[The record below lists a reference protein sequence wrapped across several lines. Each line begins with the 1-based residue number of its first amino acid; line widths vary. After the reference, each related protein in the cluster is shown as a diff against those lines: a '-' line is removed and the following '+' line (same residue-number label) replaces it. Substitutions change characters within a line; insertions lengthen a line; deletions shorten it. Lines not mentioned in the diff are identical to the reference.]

1 MGSCSMNGRRQA
13 TKKVGG
19 ARKGSFP
26 RSGAGRVRMG
36 ALAQRCA
43 VGLPLDPE
51 PQGGDDPVDVV
62 QDGLCVEADE
72 MYTAGSKDAVAPS
85 VVARSVT
92 VDGVIDFDG
101 ERECRAVEVDN
112 EASDDVLT
120 VRATSK
126 ACFDGWPTSK
136 EPTAPKVPSA

>member
-1 MGSCSMNGRRQA
+1 
-13 TKKVGG
+13 
-19 ARKGSFP
+19 
-26 RSGAGRVRMG
+26 MG

-72 MYTAGSKDAVAPS
+72 MYTAGSKDAVA
-85 VVARSVT
+85 RSVEAH
-92 VDGVIDFDG
+92 FDG

-112 EASDDVLT
+112 EASDVAFGHASPHKQQLCLLIW
-120 VRATSK
+120 A
-126 ACFDGWPTSK
+126 FPH
-136 EPTAPKVPSA
+136 APPSGTLPR